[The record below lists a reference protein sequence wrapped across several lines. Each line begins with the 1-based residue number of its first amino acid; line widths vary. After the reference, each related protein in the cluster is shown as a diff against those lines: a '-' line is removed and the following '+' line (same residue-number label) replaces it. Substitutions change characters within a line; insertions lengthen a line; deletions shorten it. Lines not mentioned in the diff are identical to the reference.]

1 MRIHTISGTMQTAAA
16 GTLAA
21 LLVCLPAAAAQ
32 HQHHPKR
39 QAHQQIEALEHQ
51 WQVAM
56 LADDVAAMDKLLS
69 DDYLGITGT
78 GELLTK
84 AQQLDRMRTR
94 NISISQLSTSD
105 VKIKLIGAIAI
116 VTSLAQVEGVSG
128 GAPLKGSYR
137 YTRVYQRL
145 PSGVWKVT
153 SFEATH
159 IPRSGRRQQQQA
171 DAGQVPH

>member
-1 MRIHTISGTMQTAAA
+1 MTTISGRTQTVAA

-21 LLVCLPAAAAQ
+21 LLFCLPALAAQ

-39 QAHQQIEALEHQ
+39 QAHGQIEALEHQ

-56 LADDVAAMDKLLS
+56 LADDVTAMDKLLS

-84 AQQLDRMRTR
+84 AQQLDRMKTR

-105 VKIKLIGAIAI
+105 VKIKLVGSIAI
-116 VTSLAQVEGVSG
+116 VTSLAQVEGVSN
-128 GAPLKGSYR
+128 GAPLQGSYR

-145 PSGVWKVT
+145 PSGAWKVT

-159 IPRSGRRQQQQA
+159 IPRSGRRQQA
-171 DAGQVPH
+171 DAGPVPH

>member
-21 LLVCLPAAAAQ
+21 LLFCLPTAAQ

-39 QAHQQIEALEHQ
+39 QAHQQIEDLEHQ

-84 AQQLDRMRTR
+84 AQQLDRMKTR
-94 NISISQLSTSD
+94 NISISQLNTSD
-105 VKIKLIGAIAI
+105 VKIKLIGSIAI
-116 VTSLAQVEGVSG
+116 VTSLAQVEGMSDG
-128 GAPLKGSYR
+128 TPLKGSYR

-145 PSGVWKVT
+145 PTGLWKVT

-159 IPRSGRRQQQQA
+159 IPRSGRLRA
-171 DAGQVPH
+171 DAGQPPHE

>member
-1 MRIHTISGTMQTAAA
+1 MTIISGRMHTTAA

-21 LLVCLPAAAAQ
+21 LLFSLPAMAQHQ
-32 HQHHPKR
+32 HQHHPKK
-39 QAHQQIEALEHQ
+39 QAHSQIEALEHQ

-56 LADDVAAMDKLLS
+56 LADDVTAMDKLLS

-84 AQQLDRMRTR
+84 AQQLDRMKTR
-94 NISISQLSTSD
+94 NINISQLTTSD
-105 VKIKLIGAIAI
+105 VKIKLVGSIAI
-116 VTSLAQVEGVSG
+116 VTSLAQVEGVSNG
-128 GAPLKGSYR
+128 TPLQGSYR

-159 IPRSGRRQQQQA
+159 IPRSGRRQQQA
-171 DAGQVPH
+171 DAGPPPH